1 VSSLSKTT
9 GGVVNNYAIK
19 PTQVS
24 NVYDVLT
31 GDLAF
36 DNIGLAKYSYLNA
49 GGTFGASG
57 YGLRN
62 NSGTMQVKN
71 SGGAWTNINSGVISP
86 GGSVNNVQVNDGSG
100 GHTGSGNMYFL
111 STTNSRFSVGDN
123 TNYDTY
129 ISASDN
135 VGRVHLN
142 GFLTTLGD
150 YHGVGDGT
158 YLSNDDVNEVIRVQD
173 ENIVVL
179 GDSDWAS
186 FGNDTFV
193 EINDTN
199 QQISMSSI
207 AGTIVSTLSTGG
219 SIDVAA
225 NANGVLQNAASDFTL
240 KENIKPIENPLRKV
254 LDLQGVNFQYK
265 KENDRKKYIGLIAQ
279 EVMKIVPE
287 VVFEHDDVF
296 GINYKLLVPL
306 LVEAVKER
314 QKEIENLKERLDK
327 FD

>member
-1 VSSLSKTT
+1 MSSLSKTT
-9 GGVVNNYAIK
+9 GGVVNNYSIK
-19 PTQVS
+19 PTQVT

-71 SGGAWTNINSGVISP
+71 SGGGWTNINSGVITP
-86 GGSVNNVQVNDGSG
+86 GGNQYGVQVNDTF
-100 GHTGSGNMYFL
+100 GHFANSNFIFNY
-111 STTNSRFSVGDN
+111 TTNQLSVGDN

-129 ISASDN
+129 ISMSDSI
-135 VGRVHLN
+135 GRTHLN

-173 ENIVVL
+173 ENIVML

-207 AGTIVSTLSTGG
+207 VGTIVSTLSTGG

-225 NANGVLQNAASDFTL
+225 NGNGVLQNAASDFTL

>member
-1 VSSLSKTT
+1 MSDLNKTT

-19 PTQVS
+19 PDQVS

-31 GDLAF
+31 AETAYG
-36 DNIGLAKYSYLNA
+36 NIGLAKFSYLNA
-49 GGTFGASG
+49 DGGFGSGG

-62 NSGTMQVKN
+62 SSGTMQVKN
-71 SGGAWTNINSGVISP
+71 SGGSWTTINSGVISP
-86 GGSVNNVQVNDGSG
+86 GGSQYQVQINDG
-100 GHTGSGNMYFL
+100 GHNASSNMRFEY
-111 STTNSRFSVGDN
+111 TTNHEFSVGDN

-129 ISASDN
+129 ISSSDS
-135 VGRVHLN
+135 VGRIHLN

-150 YHGVGDGT
+150 NHGISDGT
-158 YLSNDDVNEVIRVQD
+158 YVASDDVNEVIRFQSEGNVM
-173 ENIVVL
+173 L

-186 FGNDTFV
+186 FGLGTHI
-193 EINDTN
+193 ELSDTN
-199 QQISMSSI
+199 QQISCSTLL
-207 AGTIVSTLSTGG
+207 GTIVSGLSTGG

-225 NANGVLQNAASDFTL
+225 NANGVLQNATSDFTL
-240 KENIKPIENPLRKV
+240 KENIKPIENPLKKV

>member
-1 VSSLSKTT
+1 MSSLSKTT
-9 GGVVNNYAIK
+9 GGVVNNYSIK

-71 SGGAWTNINSGVISP
+71 SGGGWTNINSGVITP
-86 GGSVNNVQVNDGSG
+86 GGNQYGVQVNDTF
-100 GHTGSGNMYFL
+100 GHFANSNFIFNY
-111 STTNSRFSVGDN
+111 TTNQLSVGDN

-129 ISASDN
+129 ISMSDSI
-135 VGRVHLN
+135 GRTHLN

-173 ENIVVL
+173 ENIVML

-186 FGNDTFV
+186 FGNGCHFEV
-193 EINDTN
+193 SDTN
-199 QQISMSSI
+199 AQISCSAI
-207 AGTIVSTLSTGG
+207 GGVVVSTLSTGG

-225 NANGVLQNAASDFTL
+225 NGNGVLQNAASDFTL

>member
-1 VSSLSKTT
+1 MSDLNKTT

-19 PTQVS
+19 PDQVS

-31 GDLAF
+31 GETAYG
-36 DNIGLAKYSYLNA
+36 NIGLAKFSYLNSGGTHGA
-49 GGTFGASG
+49 GG
-57 YGLRN
+57 YGFQN
-62 NSGTMQVKN
+62 AAGTMQVKN
-71 SGGAWTNINSGVISP
+71 SGGSWTTINSGIISP
-86 GGSVNNVQVNDGSG
+86 GGNQYGVQVNDTF
-100 GHTGSGNMYFL
+100 GHFANSNFIFNY
-111 STTNSRFSVGDN
+111 TTNQLSVGDN

-129 ISASDN
+129 ISMSDAN
-135 VGRVHLN
+135 GRIMMSAL
-142 GFLTTLGD
+142 GESSMGD
-150 YHGVGDGT
+150 YQGIVDGT
-158 YLSNDDVNEVIRVQD
+158 YLSYDDSDDTVRVQC
-173 ENIVVL
+173 EEFILV

-186 FGNDTFV
+186 FGNGCHFEVSDV
-193 EINDTN
+193 NS
-199 QQISMSSI
+199 QISCSAI
-207 AGTIVSTLSTGG
+207 GGVVVSTLSTGG

-240 KENIKPIENPLRKV
+240 KENIKPIENPLKKV

>member
-1 VSSLSKTT
+1 MSSLSKTT
-9 GGVVNNYAIK
+9 GGVVNNYSIK

-71 SGGAWTNINSGVISP
+71 SGGGWTNINSGVITP
-86 GGSVNNVQVNDGSG
+86 GGNQYGVQVNDTF
-100 GHTGSGNMYFL
+100 GHFANSNFIFNY
-111 STTNSRFSVGDN
+111 TTNQLSVGDN

-129 ISASDN
+129 ISMSDSI
-135 VGRVHLN
+135 GRTHLN

-173 ENIVVL
+173 ENIVML

-207 AGTIVSTLSTGG
+207 AGTVVSTLSTGG

-225 NANGVLQNAASDFTL
+225 NGNGVLQNAASDFTL

>member
-1 VSSLSKTT
+1 MSDLNKTT

-19 PTQVS
+19 PDQVS

-31 GDLAF
+31 GETAYG
-36 DNIGLAKYSYLNA
+36 NIGLAKFSYLNS
-49 GGTFGASG
+49 GGTHGASG
-57 YGLRN
+57 YGFQN
-62 NSGTMQVKN
+62 AAGTMQVKN
-71 SGGAWTNINSGVISP
+71 SGGSWTTINSGVISP
-86 GGSVNNVQVNDGSG
+86 GGNQYDVQINNGSG
-100 GHTGSGNMYFL
+100 HHATSNFYFNY
-111 STTNSRFSVGDN
+111 STNQLSVGDN

-129 ISASDN
+129 ISMSDAN
-135 VGRVHLN
+135 GRIMMSAL
-142 GFLTTLGD
+142 GESSMGD
-150 YHGVGDGT
+150 YQGIVDGT
-158 YLSNDDVNEVIRVQD
+158 YLSYDDSDDTVRVQC
-173 ENIVVL
+173 EEFILV
-179 GDSDWAS
+179 GDNDWAS
-186 FGNDTFV
+186 FGNGCHFEVSDV
-193 EINDTN
+193 NS
-199 QQISMSSI
+199 QISCSAI
-207 AGTIVSTLSTGG
+207 GGVIVSTLSTGG

-225 NANGVLQNAASDFTL
+225 NANGVLQNATSDFTL
-240 KENIKPIENPLRKV
+240 KENIKPIENPLKKV

>member
-1 VSSLSKTT
+1 MADLNKTT
-9 GGVVNNYAIK
+9 GGVVNNYSIK
-19 PTQVS
+19 PDQIS

-31 GDLAF
+31 ADNVYG
-36 DNIGLAKYSYLNA
+36 NIGLAKFSYLNSGGTHGA
-49 GGTFGASG
+49 GG
-57 YGLRN
+57 YGFQN
-62 NSGTMQVKN
+62 AAGTMQVKN
-71 SGGAWTNINSGVISP
+71 SGGSWTTINSGVISP
-86 GGSVNNVQVNDGSG
+86 GGNQYGVQVNNGG
-100 GHTGSGNMYFL
+100 GHHATSNFTFNY
-111 STTNSRFSVGDN
+111 TTNQLSVGDN

-129 ISASDN
+129 ISMSDAN
-135 VGRVHLN
+135 GRMMMSAL
-142 GFLTTLGD
+142 GESSMGD
-150 YHGVGDGT
+150 YQGIVDGT
-158 YLSNDDVNEVIRVQD
+158 YLSFDDSDDEVRLQCEEFILV
-173 ENIVVL
+173 

-186 FGNDTFV
+186 FGNGCHFEV
-193 EINDTN
+193 SDTN
-199 QQISMSSI
+199 AQISCSAIGGVVVKS
-207 AGTIVSTLSTGG
+207 LSTGG

-225 NANGVLQNAASDFTL
+225 NALGVLQNAASDFTL
-240 KENIKPIENPLRKV
+240 KENIKPIENPLKKV
-254 LDLQGVNFQYK
+254 LDLQGVSFKYK